1 MSSLLE
7 RSLAL
12 DDERSWQ
19 LKKEEEQNINKFN
32 YLTVTL
38 WVNWVSLTA
47 WTIKTLNNSENNRDS
62 YSLWIHSKTAQ
73 RSMTLH
79 MINSILRVT
88 VQYKAAM
95 FTVNSSSISRRV
107 HLLWGKPNLQ
117 DCVLR
122 SVFDGGIP
130 PSRLRGE
137 SAEIGLQSRYQS
149 HLRTPMLG
157 FRGETWMLPGKEMN
171 RKVWHRDRTVKLRSR
186 GIGNEEGT
194 EDLPLWF
201 ELV

>member
-19 LKKEEEQNINKFN
+19 LKKEEQNINKFN

-137 SAEIGLQSRYQS
+137 SAEIRLKSRYQS

-157 FRGETWMLPGKEMN
+157 FRGILGCYQEKSWIGKYGIEIG
-171 RKVWHRDRTVKLRSR
+171 RWSSDR
-186 GIGNEEGT
+186 EELGT
-194 EDLPLWF
+194 EKVQKIF
-201 ELV
+201 VIV

>member
-1 MSSLLE
+1 
-7 RSLAL
+7 
-12 DDERSWQ
+12 
-19 LKKEEEQNINKFN
+19 
-32 YLTVTL
+32 
-38 WVNWVSLTA
+38 
-47 WTIKTLNNSENNRDS
+47 
-62 YSLWIHSKTAQ
+62 
-73 RSMTLH
+73 MTLH

-186 GIGNEEGT
+186 GIGNGEGA
-194 EDLPLWF
+194 EDLCDCVMFIMRMSRASNLL
-201 ELV
+201 ELYKIWVRSRDKPA